1 MLEELQIS
9 LSSSLM
15 VVVLMGGEVGDQGF
29 EVGHIGSE
37 EKQAVKVLEIY
48 KIIVHTYMQQ
58 YSIRMKNLRKKITT
72 KQN

>member
-1 MLEELQIS
+1 
-9 LSSSLM
+9 
-15 VVVLMGGEVGDQGF
+15 MGGEVGDQGF

-58 YSIRMKNLRKKITT
+58 YSIRMKNLRKKNHYKT
-72 KQN
+72 KLKLVRCYANCTQIEEK